1 MNVTLRLLLVIGKLC
16 MQLNASYGGLS
27 KGLRML
33 IYGLELFVA
42 GYGSRKCRNAALT
55 NAL

>member
-1 MNVTLRLLLVIGKLC
+1 MNVTLRLLLVIGKRC